1 MKENYWEKRSM
12 IGIQEKK
19 DPTTIVSGSDK
30 YKYVLDH
37 NRMWLR
43 HDPCYAVATIWVIH
57 SLRRKK

>member
-1 MKENYWEKRSM
+1 M

-37 NRMWLR
+37 NRM
-43 HDPCYAVATIWVIH
+43 
-57 SLRRKK
+57 